1 MIFRRNH
8 DITQTPWWSTALQ
21 TALMVLTLTIVVAA
35 EPQKH
40 EKQKAKGAQNDLP
53 AVIWRDPG
61 NISSLNLIYGTGG
74 QENAP
79 DPNGTYTFLKED
91 LHGTSAKFDV
101 KDANGVKWRIKTGA
115 EPQSETAATR
125 LLWAAG
131 YFVDQDYYLP
141 EVRVDGLPKLRRGE
155 NYVTDGRVVH
165 GARLERKDERIKDAG
180 NWNWFNNRFK
190 GSRELN
196 GLRVMMALVNNWD
209 LKEVNNSIYI
219 VNGEQ
224 RYVVS
229 DVGASFGKT
238 GNNISRSKS
247 DEEGYEKSGF
257 IEKQT
262 ERDVDFEMHSRP
274 FLPTIVNLPNYR
286 GRTRMEEITKH
297 IPRADAK
304 WIGGLLGQL
313 TEEQI
318 RDCFRSAGYSPE
330 EIEGYTG
337 EIRKRIA
344 ALNAL

>member
-1 MIFRRNH
+1 MFSGENR
-8 DITQTPWWSTALQ
+8 DMMQTQWWKMTLKTATML
-21 TALMVLTLTIVVAA
+21 LTLTIVAAA

-40 EKQKAKGAQNDLP
+40 EKHKAKDAQSDLP
-53 AVIWRDPG
+53 AVIWQDPG

-91 LHGTSAKFDV
+91 MNGTSPKFDV
-101 KDANGVKWRIKTGA
+101 KDANSVKWRIKTGA

-131 YFVDQDYYLP
+131 YFVDQDYYLA
-141 EVRVDGLPKLRRGE
+141 EVRVEGLPKLHRGE
-155 NYVTDGRVVH
+155 NYVREGVVH
-165 GARLERKDERIKDAG
+165 GARLERKDERIKKTG
-180 NWNWFNNRFK
+180 NWDWFNNRFK
-190 GSRELN
+190 GTRELN
-196 GLRVMMALVNNWD
+196 GLRVMMALLNNWD
-209 LKEVNNSIYI
+209 LKEINNSIY
-219 VNGEQ
+219 VVDGQQ

-238 GNNISRSKS
+238 GSSISRSKS

-262 ERDVDFEMHSRP
+262 DKDVDFEMHSRP
-274 FLPTIVNLPNYR
+274 FLPTFVNLPNYR
-286 GRTRMEEITKH
+286 GRTKMEEITKH

-330 EIEGYTG
+330 EVEGYAS
-337 EIRKRIA
+337 EVRKRIA